1 MPQTDPLTLI
11 EDELRAAG
19 RTVAGVDE
27 AGRGC
32 LAGPVAAGAV
42 ILDPGRPVRG
52 LRDSKKLTE
61 KRREELFAEIRE
73 KSAAWSVAMTGPG
86 EIDRTNILQAALRA
100 MEKAVAGLS
109 VAPDFVLVDGN
120 ARISIAV
127 EQKTVVGGDDRCA
140 SIAAAS
146 IVAKVT
152 RDRLMKEL
160 ETEYPGYGFSRH
172 KGYPSKEHRESL
184 RRLGPCPIHRKSFN
198 GVL

>member
-1 MPQTDPLTLI
+1 MTLI

-52 LRDSKKLTE
+52 LRDSKKLSE
-61 KRREELFAEIRE
+61 KRREELFEEIRE

-86 EIDRTNILQAALRA
+86 EIDHTNILQAALRA
-100 MEKAVAGLS
+100 MEKAVEGLS

-120 ARISIAV
+120 ARISLAV

-140 SIAAAS
+140 SVAAAS

-152 RDRLMKEL
+152 RDRLMREL

>member
-1 MPQTDPLTLI
+1 MTLI

-61 KRREELFAEIRE
+61 KRREELFEEIRE

-86 EIDRTNILQAALRA
+86 EIDRTNILRAALRA
-100 MEKAVAGLS
+100 MEKAVEGLS

-127 EQKTVVGGDDRCA
+127 EQRTVVGGDDRCT
-140 SIAAAS
+140 SVAAAS

-152 RDRLMKEL
+152 RDRLMREL

>member
-86 EIDRTNILQAALRA
+86 EIDRTNILRAALRA

-152 RDRLMKEL
+152 RDRLMREL

>member
-1 MPQTDPLTLI
+1 MTLI
-11 EDELRAAG
+11 EDELRASG

-86 EIDRTNILQAALRA
+86 EIDRTNILRAALRA
-100 MEKAVAGLS
+100 MEKAVEGLS
-109 VAPDFVLVDGN
+109 VEPDFVLVDGN

-127 EQKTVVGGDDRCA
+127 EQRTVVGGDDRCA
-140 SIAAAS
+140 SVAAAS

>member
-1 MPQTDPLTLI
+1 MPQADPLTLI

-42 ILDPGRPVRG
+42 ILDPGRPIRG

-73 KSAAWSVAMTGPG
+73 KSAAWSFAMTGPG
-86 EIDRTNILQAALRA
+86 EIDRTNILRAALRA

-120 ARISIAV
+120 ARISLAV

-160 ETEYPGYGFSRH
+160 ETKYPGYGFSRH

>member
-1 MPQTDPLTLI
+1 MTLI

-61 KRREELFAEIRE
+61 KRREELFEEIRE

-100 MEKAVAGLS
+100 MEKAVEDLS

-120 ARISIAV
+120 ARISLAV
-127 EQKTVVGGDDRCA
+127 EQRTVVGGDDRCA
-140 SIAAAS
+140 SVAAAS